1 MMLKRKLLVF
11 AVVLALGFGSLY
23 SAVAQTAET
32 TPVATTDSTGLQD
45 EIAAVDEAAQL
56 DNTALLTKL
65 SEQFKVD
72 LAVLQDLNA
81 QGYTAGQI
89 WLALE
94 ISLQAGK
101 PLSDA
106 LVQAASMHASGHGW
120 GVLAQALGI
129 DPGSKEFL
137 ALKQTLQIHTRTM
150 ASEVAAGHGNRV
162 MTQNQT
168 QEQTQTKAQDRTE
181 GFGKPENAGTG
192 QGGAHIP
199 ENAGTGQGGA
209 HTAGAP
215 AGGGAGGGAAGHG
228 SANGAGSGGNGS
240 KR

>member
-192 QGGAHIP
+192 QGGAH
-199 ENAGTGQGGA
+199 
-209 HTAGAP
+209 TAGAP
-215 AGGGAGGGAAGHG
+215 AGGGADGGAAGHG